1 MSLRHQP
8 RASLIVLVGLF
19 VLTGGGLVF
28 TSDWGNRVAV
38 LPAPAP
44 AAAIS
49 EVDTSA
55 LQIARAL
62 SLLAATPEEQEFA
75 RNAVRLADHE
85 VDLAFAAALYQ
96 AASLPPPADPKVR
109 ALQARVAA
117 AQKQLVA
124 VEADVTRLTQQL
136 AAARESEK
144 AAVAQQ
150 LELAKARQELSQ
162 DELDDAQEDFARAGG
177 DPQSSIQRMVDEHN
191 ATEHDE
197 QGGTALQPAAP
208 PMSNSTGGAPASPNS
223 ILGEVNQWYALHSL
237 RDRLRQ
243 AEKDATAAA
252 GTLSGR
258 HENLEQQIDQEKKP
272 PAENAPSGAE
282 SGSTA
287 AALPGTAT
295 ADTELSLLRRLSG
308 MQKRVAGLDRRVQDE
323 QDLAGV
329 YAQWGGLVASRQRS
343 SLHALLVSCI
353 WILLIAL
360 GVLLVNRSLE
370 RLFDRLAP
378 DQRRLLTLRAV
389 LRISARAA
397 GVILIL
403 LVIFGPPSQMA
414 TVLALAG
421 AGLTVALKDFIVGFF
436 GWFALMGKNGIRV
449 GDWVEINGVSGE
461 VLEIGLFHTV
471 LLETGNW
478 NVSGQPTGRRVTF
491 INSYAI
497 EGHYF
502 NFSTSGQWLCDELQV
517 TLPADQD
524 PYPVAEEIQ
533 KIVNQETEAN
543 ARLAEKEWERL
554 QNIHRKSAFSVGPAL
569 SVRPGSSGFEVL
581 VRYVTRANER
591 YQQRARLHAAIIE
604 LLRRKRIP
612 QPAPPVASSAGAV

>member
-1 MSLRHQP
+1 
-8 RASLIVLVGLF
+8 
-19 VLTGGGLVF
+19 
-28 TSDWGNRVAV
+28 
-38 LPAPAP
+38 
-44 AAAIS
+44 
-49 EVDTSA
+49 
-55 LQIARAL
+55 
-62 SLLAATPEEQEFA
+62 
-75 RNAVRLADHE
+75 VRLADHE

-96 AASLPPPADPKVR
+96 AAAQPPSADPQVR
-109 ALQARVAA
+109 ALQARVTAA
-117 AQKQLVA
+117 RKQLTA
-124 VEADVTRLTQQL
+124 AEADVTRMTQQL

-144 AAVAQQ
+144 VAIAQQ

-177 DPQSSIQRMVDEHN
+177 DPQSSIQRMVDEHD

-197 QGGTALQPAAP
+197 HGGTAVQPAVS
-208 PMSNSTGGAPASPNS
+208 PMSNPTGTASASPNS
-223 ILGEVNQWYALHSL
+223 ILAEVDEWYALRSL

-252 GTLSGR
+252 ARLSGR
-258 HENLEQQIDQEKKP
+258 HENLEQQIDQARKP
-272 PAENAPSGAE
+272 PQGSAPSGAE
-282 SGSTA
+282 PGGGAASPAGATTA
-287 AALPGTAT
+287 G
-295 ADTELSLLRRLSG
+295 TELSLLRRLAG
-308 MQKRVAGLDRRVQDE
+308 MQKNVAGLDRRVQDE

-329 YAQWGGLVASRQRS
+329 YAQWGGLVTVRQRR
-343 SLHALLVSCI
+343 SLHALLLSCT
-353 WILLIAL
+353 WILLIVL
-360 GVLLVNRSLE
+360 GVWLMNRSME
-370 RLFDRLAP
+370 QVFERLAP

-389 LRISARAA
+389 VRIAARSV
-397 GVILIL
+397 GVVLIL

-502 NFSTSGQWLCDELQV
+502 NFSTSGQWLWDELQI

-533 KIVNQETEAN
+533 KIVNRETEAN
-543 ARLAEKEWERL
+543 ARLAEKEWGRL
-554 QNIHRKSAFSVGPAL
+554 ESIRRKSAFSAESAI
-569 SVRPGSSGFEVL
+569 SVRPASSGFDVL

-591 YQQRARLHAAIIE
+591 YQQRVKLHAAIIE

-612 QPAPPVASSAGAV
+612 QPAPPLASSAETP